1 MSVMART
8 VAIGSDHAGFH
19 LKTALVNYLT
29 EQDYQVVDAGTDSD
43 DRVDYPHFGAA
54 VAKLVASGEV
64 DRGVL
69 VCGSGQ
75 GVCMAANKVPGA
87 RAGVVRDSQDAE
99 MIRRHNDANIACFGE
114 RVTDAVTAVEA
125 LAVFLDTEFEG
136 GRHQPRV
143 EQLAALDRGEE
154 V

>member
-1 MSVMART
+1 MARMI
-8 VAIGSDHAGFH
+8 ALGSDHAGFH
-19 LKTALVNYLT
+19 LKAVLVNYLT
-29 EQDYQVVDAGTDSD
+29 EQDYEVIDVGTDSD
-43 DRVDYPHFGAA
+43 ERVDYPRFGAA
-54 VAKLVASGEV
+54 VAKLVAAGQV

-75 GVCMAANKVPGA
+75 GVCMAANKVAGA

-99 MIRRHNDANIACFGE
+99 MIRKHNDANIACFGE

-125 LAVFLDTEFEG
+125 LAVFLDTDFEG

-143 EQLAALDRGEE
+143 DQLAALDRGES